1 MRVTTAQI
9 FDSGTRGIGRNQFD
23 LYKIQNQLS
32 TGRRVLTPEDDP
44 IGASQALVL
53 SQTKGVSE
61 QLLKN
66 QDTARGK
73 LGVVEGQLSS
83 LGDLLQNVRERLVQA
98 GNTTLSNSD
107 RSYIAQELE
116 ARFSELLGIANSQD
130 GAGNYL
136 FSGYQGATKPFGLTV
151 EGAEYFG
158 DAGKRLLQVDGSRQ
172 LPTNV
177 TGNELFQTIKN
188 GNGTFET
195 LTSGNILEN
204 VGEASISVSTV
215 DSALL
220 DVQLPTGF
228 SEFEIRFSEDSG
240 GYPQYQVYDVT
251 LPDSPNPVGGLVP
264 FVSPASIEL
273 VGSSPASLAF
283 GIEIEDIPI
292 NGDSFRASVTKDL
305 SSNWITEVAANGNS
319 LTPTSNNKG
328 TGVIDT
334 GSVTNYQLWN
344 AGLSDSSLWA
354 DPTNAGKIR
363 IDFSLDSA
371 GVSQYQIYDV
381 SDPDSSP
388 VAMMSA
394 PKNYVSGQNIELSYD
409 GTKLGAFV
417 TITGEPVAG
426 DTFSVSPSVNQS
438 VFTTLRNTIS
448 MLTQG
453 IDAQNTQTQYSNAL
467 GNNLINIDQALEN
480 VNKTRSTVGSSLRE
494 LDSLTNT
501 GEDLQLQYDA
511 SLSELQDLDYAKAI
525 TELSQKKLQLEAAQ
539 LSFKQI
545 SQLSL
550 FSIL

>member
-73 LGVVEGQLSS
+73 LGVVEGQLTS
-83 LGDLLQNVRERLVQA
+83 LSDLLQNVRERLVQA

-136 FSGYQGATKPFGLTV
+136 FSGYQGATKPFGLTAD
-151 EGAEYFG
+151 GAEYFG
-158 DAGKRLLQVDGSRQ
+158 DAGKRLLQVEGSRQ

-177 TGNELFQTIKN
+177 TGSELFETIRS

-195 LTSGNILEN
+195 STSGNILEN
-204 VGEASISVSTV
+204 VGAASISVSAF
-215 DSALL
+215 DGALL
-220 DVQLPTGF
+220 DIQVPSGF
-228 SEFEIRFSEDSG
+228 GEFEIRFSEDSG

-251 LPDSPNPVGGLVP
+251 LPDSPSPIGGLVP
-264 FVSPASIEL
+264 FVSPASIDL
-273 VGSSPASLAF
+273 VGSSPTLAF
-283 GIEIEDIPI
+283 GIEILDIPV
-292 NGDSFRASVTKDL
+292 NGDSFRASVTKDV

-328 TGVIDT
+328 TGVVDT
-334 GSVTNYQLWN
+334 GSVTNFQLWN

-354 DPTNAGKIR
+354 DPENAGKIR
-363 IDFSLDSA
+363 IDFSVDSA
-371 GVSQYQIYDV
+371 GTSQYQIYDV
-381 SDPDSSP
+381 SDPKGAP
-388 VAMMSA
+388 IAMMAA
-394 PKNYVSGQNIELSYD
+394 PKNYVSGQNIELSY
-409 GTKLGAFV
+409 GSTKLGTFV
-417 TITGEPVAG
+417 TITGEPAAG

-438 VFTTLRNTIS
+438 VFTTLRNSIS
-448 MLTQG
+448 MLMKG
-453 IDAQNTQTQYSNAL
+453 IDTQYTETEYSNAL

-480 VNKTRSTVGSSLRE
+480 VNKMRSTVGSSLRE